1 MESSLSDYRP
11 ELVVRDVLANLSE
24 KTSQRLVVLDADL
37 GSGERFGLFIECWQ
51 SVREPRGQLH
61 YFAHSGCTAFPSAFD
76 QDSAAYGFA
85 VDALRAQWPVG
96 VPGLHRVELFGGR
109 VLLTICF
116 GDAEHCLT
124 RLRMRA
130 DCIFAEVS
138 AGETDDRIAWMSRAF
153 ARLANTGAS
162 LHLFFNSKRGLG
174 CTVEP
179 FIQKFQASG
188 FRGDFL
194 NSDSGNAAGWRAKFV
209 AVRDSATMTLAECQS
224 ADRAHLDRRAVVVG
238 SGVAGT
244 SVARSLA
251 KRGWDVVLVDQCT
264 GAAQR
269 ASGNLAAVIV
279 PMLSKD
285 DGLAARLSRAS
296 FFQLRSEIR
305 CLNRAS
311 AEVCWGQCGVVQL
324 AESQA
329 QEFAFRELLRIHQYP
344 PEYAR
349 YVDAIEAASL
359 SGAKGIGRAAIFF
372 PSAGWINPPSL
383 CQARVAT
390 AGVQVVFG
398 ANVSAL
404 IRRDDQ
410 WLLVGDDGKQIAEA
424 PVIVLANG
432 YEATHLDQARHLRL
446 KKVRGQVSHLCADF
460 LPGIS
465 TVISGDG
472 YLTPEFGGICSLGA
486 TYDFGIEETA
496 ALAASDQ
503 QNLERLVELAPAALV
518 TSVVTV
524 AGARV
529 GFRSLTAD
537 RLPMVGRLAD
547 VDALRGQKKIPER
560 LDSIPRLPGVFSC
573 LGMGSRGVVWSGTT
587 GEILASMIEGE
598 PAPVEGD
605 LLDAVDPARFLL
617 RDARRSIPAS
627 E

>member
-1 MESSLSDYRP
+1 MASSMPDYRP

-24 KTSQRLVVLDADL
+24 KTSQRLVVLDADF
-37 GSGERFGLFIECWQ
+37 GSGERFGLFIACWQ
-51 SVREPRGQLH
+51 SLKEPRGKLH

-76 QDSAAYGFA
+76 QDSAPYAFA

-96 VPGLHRVELFGGR
+96 VPGLHRLELFGGR

-116 GDAEHCLT
+116 GNAEHCLT

-130 DCIFAEVS
+130 DCIFAELS
-138 AGETDDRIAWMSRAF
+138 AGENDDRIAWMSRVF

-162 LHLFFNSKRGLG
+162 LHLFFNSKRRPG

-179 FIQKFQASG
+179 FIQKFQSSG

-194 NSDSGNAAGWRAKFV
+194 NSDFGNASEWRAKFV
-209 AVRDSATMTLAECQS
+209 AVRDSATMTIAERQTMIG
-224 ADRAHLDRRAVVVG
+224 ATHDRRAVVIG
-238 SGVAGT
+238 SGIAGT

-251 KRGWDVVLVDQCT
+251 KRGWEVVVVDQCAGT
-264 GAAQR
+264 AER

-296 FFQLRSEIR
+296 FFQLLSEIR
-305 CLNRAS
+305 CLNRTS
-311 AEVCWGQCGVVQL
+311 PGVRWGQCGVVQL
-324 AESQA
+324 AESEA
-329 QEFAFRELLRIHQYP
+329 QESAFRELLRIHQYP

-349 YVDAIEAASL
+349 YLDAIEVASI

-390 AGVQVVFG
+390 AGVQAVFG

-404 IRRDDQ
+404 IRRDNQ
-410 WLLVGDDGKQIAEA
+410 WLVVGDNGKQITEA
-424 PVIVLANG
+424 PVVVLANG

-460 LPGIS
+460 LTGIS

-486 TYDFGIEETA
+486 TYDFGLEDTA

-503 QNLERLVELAPAALV
+503 QNLERLVELAPAAAV
-518 TSVVTV
+518 PGVVAV

-547 VDALRGQKKIPER
+547 AAALRGQKKILER
-560 LDSIPRLPGVFSC
+560 LDSIPRLPGVFAC
-573 LGMGSRGVVWSGTT
+573 LGMGSRGVVWSGMT

-598 PAPVEGD
+598 PSPVEGD

-617 RDARRSIPAS
+617 RDARRSLPAS